1 MCGPNVTQQCRD
13 AGLLDEVRVDLV
25 PVLLGEGVRYFGGL
39 AGGDV
44 ALEDPDAHWLDHTA
58 ERIGTGAWTW
68 PTTGGRD
75 RASHPSPSTSAR
87 SNDTGCSSCS

>member
-44 ALEDPDAHWLDHTA
+44 ALEDP
-58 ERIGTGAWTW
+58 RVC
-68 PTTGGRD
+68 
-75 RASHPSPSTSAR
+75 RAS
-87 SNDTGCSSCS
+87 G